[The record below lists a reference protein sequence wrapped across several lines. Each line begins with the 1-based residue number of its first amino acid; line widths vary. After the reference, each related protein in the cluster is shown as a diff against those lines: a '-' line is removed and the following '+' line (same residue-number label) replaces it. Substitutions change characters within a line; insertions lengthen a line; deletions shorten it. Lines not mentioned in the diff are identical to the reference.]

1 MRLIARKSLLASA
14 LFVAFGAAQA
24 SVVTLTPG
32 DEFDGLTA
40 SGSATLSL
48 SSNLIAAMNVGQIEF
63 AEFGGATANIVR
75 TSSGAY
81 QSLSVSAPS
90 TALTLDTA
98 TRDVLGVSTVGG
110 ATLTAKVIAGVSSGG
125 FLTISDLRFDVPS
138 MTVFAK
144 LIGGNGVGTVNNFAL
159 WSASGLTGETTV
171 GGPGTYV
178 NEVTGLSI
186 STQGFNLFSQALGL
200 EFLGKAALGSV
211 EDYGSITSTINAVP
225 VTPAI
230 PEPSTYALM
239 GLGLVGLG
247 LVARRRRQA
256 A

>member
-1 MRLIARKSLLASA
+1 
-14 LFVAFGAAQA
+14 
-24 SVVTLTPG
+24 
-32 DEFDGLTA
+32 
-40 SGSATLSL
+40 
-48 SSNLIAAMNVGQIEF
+48 
-63 AEFGGATANIVR
+63 
-75 TSSGAY
+75 
-81 QSLSVSAPS
+81 
-90 TALTLDTA
+90 
-98 TRDVLGVSTVGG
+98 
-110 ATLTAKVIAGVSSGG
+110 
-125 FLTISDLRFDVPS
+125 

>member
-14 LFVAFGAAQA
+14 LFLVFGAAHA

-40 SGSATLSL
+40 TGSATLSL
-48 SSNLIAAMNVGQIEF
+48 SSLLIDAMNLGQIAF
-63 AEFGGATANIVR
+63 TEFGGATANIVR
-75 TSSGAY
+75 DDAGEYVA
-81 QSLSVSAPS
+81 LSVSAPS
-90 TALTLDTA
+90 TSITLDSS
-98 TRDVLGVSTVGG
+98 TREVLGVGTVGG
-110 ATLTAKVIAGVSSGG
+110 ATLTATPLKGVSSGG
-125 FLTISDLRFDVPS
+125 FLTIADLRFDVLS
-138 MTVFAK
+138 MTVFAN
-144 LIGGNGVGTVNNFAL
+144 LTGGNGVGTVNNFAL
-159 WSASGLTGETTV
+159 WTANSLTGETTV
-171 GGPGTYV
+171 GGAGTYV
-178 NEVTGLSI
+178 NEITGLSI
-186 STQGFNLFSQALGL
+186 STPGFNIFSQALGL
-200 EFLGKAALGSV
+200 QNIGKAALGSV
-211 EDYGSITSTINAVP
+211 EDFGSITSTINAVP

>member
-14 LFVAFGAAQA
+14 LFLAFGAAQA

-40 SGSATLSL
+40 SGTASLSL
-48 SSNLIAAMNVGQIEF
+48 ASNLIEAMNLGQITF

-81 QSLSVSAPS
+81 QALSVSAPITS
-90 TALTLDTA
+90 LTLDTA

-110 ATLTAKVIAGVSSGG
+110 ATLTAKAVGGVSSGG

-144 LIGGNGVGTVNNFAL
+144 LIGGNGVGTIDNFAL
-159 WSASGLTGETTV
+159 WTASALAGETTV

-178 NEVTGLSI
+178 NDITGLSI
-186 STQGFNLFSQALGL
+186 SSQGFNIFSKSLGL
-200 EFLGKAALGSV
+200 LTLGKAALGSV